1 MRNKNADEILK
12 NIEIASPCS
21 ANWDD
26 MVGDER
32 LRFCGSCEKNVY
44 NFSEMSKAEITQLL
58 TANNYN
64 VCGRFYRRADGT
76 ILTDDCPVGLRA
88 VRKACGQMYKRIAAG
103 IVLVLS
109 IFASQAAR
117 ADSSVQF
124 CDMENDANIETK
136 QDIWTIDGFFAL
148 LDKLNF
154 YKREPDYKRPNWDEP
169 VMGGVGISPEDRK
182 AMMLENARLES
193 EAKAKVRALR
203 YKKKSH

>member
-12 NIEIASPCS
+12 NIDVASPCS

-109 IFASQAAR
+109 IFANQAAR
-117 ADSSVQF
+117 ADSYSKDSSQKTQR
-124 CDMENDANIETK
+124 N
-136 QDIWTIDGFFAL
+136 IWTLEALSDLYKYLSDASSREKFERREFFLRKKAEL
-148 LDKLNF
+148 
-154 YKREPDYKRPNWDEP
+154 
-169 VMGGVGISPEDRK
+169 RK
-182 AMMLENARLES
+182 ALDARTQLGGLAS
-193 EAKAKVRALR
+193 YAVSDPDKNSSNSKG
-203 YKKKSH
+203 K